1 MIVNKTT
8 IVILILVIF
17 GFSLIITIPIFII
30 SYNLSNYGIIDENL
44 TFIYA
49 PSSPSTVDELNI
61 NIDIGN
67 VEIRYIYPPF
77 DYYAKLKV
85 DIEMMGK
92 GIVEKSY
99 LDFFDISWE
108 NESSLVNF
116 NLLLKSGIN
125 PIEILPLIKN
135 ITIIVELNAEIIYDL
150 RTDIDQGNF
159 EISVPWGATIS
170 NLLVNITY
178 GNILYYL
185 NQCTIE
191 GNITGST
198 QKGILELKTF
208 NAQYNRNSVWTLS
221 TYDGNMDIE
230 IYQYEDMGANISGKV
245 SIFARGVLF
254 FSYEDDKPSIGALFS
269 LNPSPDYIPPE
280 NYNGFNLGFPS
291 VEVAVLTSYDFPAKN
306 FYNLSLFVDNEGYI
320 SPYIK
325 SD

>member
-44 TFIYA
+44 TFMYV
-49 PSSPSTVDELNI
+49 PSSPSTVNELNI

-77 DYYAKLKV
+77 DYYAKVEV

-99 LDFFDISWE
+99 LDFFDVSWE
-108 NESSLVNF
+108 NESSFVNF
-116 NLLLKSGIN
+116 NLLLKSDIN

-135 ITIIVELNAEIIYDL
+135 ITIIIELNAEIIYDL
-150 RTDIDQGNF
+150 RIDIDQGNF

-198 QKGILELKTF
+198 QKGILELKTSD
-208 NAQYNRNSVWTLS
+208 AQYNRNSIWTLS
-221 TYDGNMDIE
+221 THDGNMDIE
-230 IYQYEDMGANISGKV
+230 IKQYKDMGANITGKASSSNSG
-245 SIFARGVLF
+245 IFRLI
-254 FSYEDDKPSIGALFS
+254 YEDNKTSIGAMFILQ
-269 LNPSPDYIPPE
+269 PPPDWVSPVDYP
-280 NYNGFNLGFPS
+280 GFYTDFFTER
-291 VEVAVLTSYDFPAKN
+291 VVLTSYDFPAEN
-306 FYNLSLFVDNEGYI
+306 FYNLSLSIIGSGYFDI
-320 SPYIK
+320 DIK